1 MKKTKLALRILK
13 KMDVDKII
21 IGYLILTLFSS
32 FVLVRVE
39 PQINNIFD
47 GMWYCFVTM
56 ITIGFGDI
64 VAVTLMGRLI
74 TVLVALY
81 GIVVVAIITGV
92 LINYYQ
98 ELNKLKVNKSIEKFL
113 YKLEKLPELSKEELT
128 EISEKVKSG
137 RYKL

>member
-21 IGYLILTLFSS
+21 VAYLILTILSS
-32 FVLVRVE
+32 IILVRVE

-47 GMWYCFVTM
+47 GMWYCFITM
-56 ITIGFGDI
+56 TTIGFGDI
-64 VAVTLMGRLI
+64 AAVTVIGRLI
-74 TVLVALY
+74 TIVVALY

-98 ELNKLKVNKSIEKFL
+98 ELNKLKVNESIEKFL
-113 YKLEKLPELSKEELT
+113 YKLEKLPELSKNELT
-128 EISEKVKSG
+128 EISEKVKEKQ
-137 RYKL
+137 YKL